1 MYFLFGFV
9 GFVSLYVFCFI
20 LSILY
25 RSLRAYC
32 RKCCGHE
39 DDDVERYVKLQEQ
52 IAQDK
57 QNTSKSRRNHQVP
70 QGAQQLIWYVN
81 QATSCFLV
89 SALQTL
95 TRICHQMTAN
105 VAIPIN

>member
-20 LSILY
+20 RSILY

-32 RKCCGHE
+32 GKCCGHE
-39 DDDVERYVKLQEQ
+39 DDDFERYVKLQEQ
-52 IAQDK
+52 ISQDK
-57 QNTSKSRRNHQVP
+57 QNTSKSKRNHQVP

-89 SALQTL
+89 SAL
-95 TRICHQMTAN
+95 
-105 VAIPIN
+105 